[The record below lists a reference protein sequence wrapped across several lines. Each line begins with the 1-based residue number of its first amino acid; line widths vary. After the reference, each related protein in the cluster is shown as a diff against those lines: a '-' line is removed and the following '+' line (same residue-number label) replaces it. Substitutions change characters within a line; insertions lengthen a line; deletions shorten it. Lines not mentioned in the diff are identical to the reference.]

1 MKQNKKG
8 QNRNGQSKKAQN
20 RKAQNRKAQNR
31 KVQNKI
37 ATKTIQA
44 SKKPVSTETL
54 PYRLTNDYLFRAVF
68 QTREKAREGLCR
80 AILRLPKEASVK
92 TEVRN
97 PIQLG
102 KKIESKEFI
111 LDLFVLVNHFIYINL
126 EMQMYHDPAWRER
139 SISYACRSFD
149 SLNRGEG
156 YKEALPVIHLGF
168 LDYDLFPENPRFAS
182 DYLLTDTKTGQTY
195 SDKLR
200 ISVVNLNH
208 IELATE
214 EDIAHGLDLW
224 ARAFN
229 AKTWKEIQMLAEKNE
244 YLQDAVTGMAVLT
257 EDEMIRQQCQARE
270 DFEYWER
277 IRENM
282 RQKELEERDK
292 KLEEQDKKL
301 VEKNKKL
308 EEQNQMLEQQYRAI
322 SQLTQTISELNAR
335 LARLEAEK
343 S

>member
-1 MKQNKKG
+1 MKQKG
-8 QNRNGQSKKAQN
+8 QNRKRQRKKAQN
-20 RKAQNRKAQNR
+20 T

-37 ATKTIQA
+37 ATKTIQTA
-44 SKKPVSTETL
+44 QKPASTEPL

-102 KKIESKEFI
+102 KTIESKEFI

-168 LDYDLFPENPRFAS
+168 LDYDLFPERPRFAS

-214 EDIAHGLDLW
+214 EDIAHGMDLW

-244 YLQDAVTGMAVLT
+244 YLQDAATGMAVLT

-282 RQKELEERDK
+282 RQKELEERDRKLEEQYK
-292 KLEEQDKKL
+292 KLEEKD
-301 VEKNKKL
+301 
-308 EEQNQMLEQQYRAI
+308 QMLEQQYRAI

-335 LARLEAEK
+335 LARLEEEK
-343 S
+343 SKTKSGSKTIS

>member
-1 MKQNKKG
+1 MKQKG
-8 QNRNGQSKKAQN
+8 QNRERQRKKAQN
-20 RKAQNRKAQNR
+20 T
-31 KVQNKI
+31 KVQNTK
-37 ATKTIQA
+37 ATKTVQTA
-44 SKKPVSTETL
+44 QKPASTEPL

-156 YKEALPVIHLGF
+156 YKEALPVVHLGF
-168 LDYDLFPENPRFAS
+168 LDYDLFPERPQFAS

-229 AKTWKEIQMLAEKNE
+229 AKTWKEIHMLAEKNE
-244 YLQDAVTGMAVLT
+244 YLQDAVTGIAVLT

-282 RQKELEERDK
+282 RQKELEERDRKLEEQYK
-292 KLEEQDKKL
+292 KLEEKD
-301 VEKNKKL
+301 
-308 EEQNQMLEQQYRAI
+308 QMLEQQYRAI

-335 LARLEAEK
+335 LARLEEEK

>member
-1 MKQNKKG
+1 MKQKG
-8 QNRNGQSKKAQN
+8 QNRKRQRKKAQN
-20 RKAQNRKAQNR
+20 T
-31 KVQNKI
+31 KVQNTK
-37 ATKTIQA
+37 ATKTVQTA
-44 SKKPVSTETL
+44 QKPASTEPL

-224 ARAFN
+224 VRAFN
-229 AKTWKEIQMLAEKNE
+229 AKTWREIQMLAEKNE
-244 YLQDAVTGMAVLT
+244 YLQDAVTGIAVLT

-282 RQKELEERDK
+282 RQKELEERDRKLEEQYK
-292 KLEEQDKKL
+292 KLEEKD
-301 VEKNKKL
+301 
-308 EEQNQMLEQQYRAI
+308 QMLEQQYRAI

-335 LARLEAEK
+335 LDRLEAEK

>member
-1 MKQNKKG
+1 MKQKG
-8 QNRNGQSKKAQN
+8 QNRKRQRKKAQN
-20 RKAQNRKAQNR
+20 T

-37 ATKTIQA
+37 ATKTIQTA
-44 SKKPVSTETL
+44 QKPASTEPL

-282 RQKELEERDK
+282 RQKELEERDRKLEEQYK
-292 KLEEQDKKL
+292 KLEEKD
-301 VEKNKKL
+301 
-308 EEQNQMLEQQYRAI
+308 QMLEQQYRAI

-335 LARLEAEK
+335 LARLEEEK
-343 S
+343 SKTKSGSKTIS